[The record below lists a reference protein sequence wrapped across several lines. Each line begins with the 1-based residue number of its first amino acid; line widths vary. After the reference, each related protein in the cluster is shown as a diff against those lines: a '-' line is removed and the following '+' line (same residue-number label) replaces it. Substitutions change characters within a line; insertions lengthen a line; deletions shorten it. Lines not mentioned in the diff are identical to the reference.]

1 MLDLPERSGTLMLAV
16 RTENLTKIYK
26 KRYFLKPRYSV
37 GISRLNLEVEEGE
50 TFGLL
55 GLNGSGKTTTI
66 KLLLGLLFADSG
78 QAFIYQHK
86 VPNREAS
93 NLVGY
98 LPEAPYFY
106 RYLSAQEI
114 IDFYGRLS
122 GVPEEVRQKKID
134 EILELVNLTQNRHK
148 RLAEFSKGMLQ
159 RVGIA
164 QALIHDPKILF
175 FDELITG
182 LDPVG
187 ITEMRSLLLR
197 LKERK
202 KTIFL
207 SSHIISE
214 IVKVCDRVGIVKE
227 GELVKIVDLK
237 HLKDKDVELEKIFL
251 STVMP
256 AGQEISS

>member
-1 MLDLPERSGTLMLAV
+1 MLAV
-16 RTENLTKIYK
+16 KTENLTKIYK

-37 GISRLNLEVEEGE
+37 GIKGLNLEVEEGE

-86 VPNREAS
+86 VPNRQAS

-106 RYLSAQEI
+106 RYLSAHEI

-122 GVPEEVRQKKID
+122 GIPEQERQTKVA
-134 EILELVNLTQNRHK
+134 EILELVNLTKNRHK

-202 KTIFL
+202 KTMFL

-214 IVKVCDRVGIVKE
+214 IVKVCDRVGIIKE
-227 GELVKIVDLK
+227 GELVKTVDLRQ
-237 HLKDKDVELEKIFL
+237 LKNKDEELEKIFL

-256 AGQEISS
+256 AGQEISL

>member
-1 MLDLPERSGTLMLAV
+1 MLAV
-16 RTENLTKIYK
+16 KIENLTKIYK
-26 KRYFLKPRYSV
+26 RRYFLKPRYSV
-37 GISRLNLEVEEGE
+37 GIKNLNLEVEEGE

-78 QAFIYQHK
+78 QAFIYDQK
-86 VPNREAS
+86 VPHRLAS

-122 GVPEEVRQKKID
+122 GVPEQVRQKKID
-134 EILELVNLTQNRHK
+134 ELLELVKLTKNRHK
-148 RLAEFSKGMLQ
+148 RLSEFSKGMLQ

-214 IVKVCDRVGIVKE
+214 IVKVCDRVGIIKE
-227 GELVKIVDLK
+227 GELVKVVDLRQ
-237 HLKDKDVELEKIFL
+237 LKNKDAELEKIFL

-256 AGQEISS
+256 SGQESLS

>member
-1 MLDLPERSGTLMLAV
+1 MLAV
-16 RTENLTKIYK
+16 KTENLTKIYK
-26 KRYFLKPRYSV
+26 KKYLFKTKYSV
-37 GISRLNLEVEEGE
+37 GIKNLNLEVEEGE

-78 QAFIYQHK
+78 NSFIYNHK
-86 VPNREAS
+86 VPNYQAS

-106 RYLSAQEI
+106 RYLTAEEI
-114 IDFYGRLS
+114 VDFYGRVS
-122 GVPEEVRQKKID
+122 GVPAALRKSKLEEVLD
-134 EILELVNLTQNRHK
+134 LVDLTKNRHK

-164 QALIHDPKILF
+164 QALIHDPKVLF
-175 FDELITG
+175 LDELITG

-187 ITEMRSLLLR
+187 IAEMRALILR

-202 KTIFL
+202 KTIFI

-214 IVKVCDRVGIVKE
+214 VVKVCDRVGILAE
-227 GELVKIVDLK
+227 GSLAKVVN
-237 HLKDKDVELEKIFL
+237 LKDLNKKGEELEEIFL
-251 STVMP
+251 KLVLLK
-256 AGQEISS
+256 EE